1 MAFSRLTPFLFSL
14 KVDLPGVSWVLFDG
28 TVGALEFVSRIGGE
42 FVEGVPGY
50 AVPTGQLERWVR
62 IRSLLTKDRTSKNRV
77 VPESQSNWILSDWF
91 GTCKIV
97 H

>member
-1 MAFSRLTPFLFSL
+1 M
-14 KVDLPGVSWVLFDG
+14 PGVSWILFDG
-28 TVGALEFVSRIGGE
+28 TVRALEFVSRIGGE

-50 AVPTGQLERWVR
+50 AVPTGQLERWVS
-62 IRSLLTKDRTSKNRV
+62 IRSLLTKDWTSENRV
-77 VPESQSNWILSDWF
+77 VPESQSKLLLSDWF